1 MMRVRLYTNFDDS
14 VNDLKFMSH
23 SYRDHCLVC
32 TRFHRSAVGCFSEL
46 TKNFEQELTGT
57 VLYNKQDGSY

>member
-1 MMRVRLYTNFDDS
+1 
-14 VNDLKFMSH
+14 MSQ